1 MTGII
6 KHPDGAVQMA
16 EESPSTETLAKIE
29 EGVIVLVCGLAI
41 DIERI
46 TDTEM
51 YTLRRVLPRKE
62 YRLLKNR
69 KSARKSRRR
78 RKAELT
84 CLREEVKLLKEQCER
99 WRKIAE
105 PYIKQQH
112 QQQQSGFHLPFL
124 PNLFKGVE
132 NSQIVAP

>member
-1 MTGII
+1 M
-6 KHPDGAVQMA
+6 HDPLHCSAD
-16 EESPSTETLAKIE
+16 TLAKIE
-29 EGVIVLVCGLAI
+29 EGSIVLVCGLAI

-46 TDTEM
+46 VDPEM

-84 CLREEVKLLKEQCER
+84 TLREEVKQLKEECEK

-105 PYIKQQH
+105 PIVR
-112 QQQQSGFHLPFL
+112 QQQ
-124 PNLFKGVE
+124 
-132 NSQIVAP
+132 

>member
-1 MTGII
+1 M
-6 KHPDGAVQMA
+6 
-16 EESPSTETLAKIE
+16 ESPNPSPETLRNIE
-29 EGVIVLVCGLAI
+29 DGRIVLVCGLAI

-46 TDTEM
+46 TDTVM

-84 CLREEVKLLKEQCER
+84 SLREQVQ
-99 WRKIAE
+99 
-105 PYIKQQH
+105 
-112 QQQQSGFHLPFL
+112 
-124 PNLFKGVE
+124 
-132 NSQIVAP
+132 

>member
-1 MTGII
+1 MIGII
-6 KHPDGAVQMA
+6 KPDGAVQMSDD
-16 EESPSTETLAKIE
+16 SPSSETLSKIE
-29 EGVIVLVCGLAI
+29 EGIIVLVCGLAI

-84 CLREEVKLLKEQCER
+84 CLREEVK
-99 WRKIAE
+99 
-105 PYIKQQH
+105 
-112 QQQQSGFHLPFL
+112 
-124 PNLFKGVE
+124 
-132 NSQIVAP
+132 